1 MLTLA
6 SFSAFFWTLAGIITL
21 MLIFEDKF
29 LALEEKYDEW
39 RGNKKVKK
47 SRRKERNNGNTK
59 RYKGM

>member
-1 MLTLA
+1 MSLG
-6 SFSAFFWTLAGIITL
+6 SFSVFYWTLAAIITF
-21 MLIFEDKF
+21 MFIFEKQL